1 MSSIV
6 ALIEDE
12 KNLRDIIKSYLEKE
26 SYKVLAYES
35 VEAVGDLNEEVHLWI
50 LDIMLPGKSGFE
62 MMERIRKEDAK
73 VPIILIS
80 ARDQDFDKI
89 MGLEKGADDY
99 IAKPFSPKELVLR
112 VKKLLDRC
120 YQKEEN
126 ITLAGYT
133 IELKTRKVY
142 DKGELVDLSNREY
155 MLLLFLYKNKE
166 HPLTRNEILDHVWER
181 DYFGNDRVV
190 DDLMRRMRKKMPR
203 LQVETI
209 YGYGYRLEV
218 D

>member
-1 MSSIV
+1 M
-6 ALIEDE
+6 
-12 KNLRDIIKSYLEKE
+12 
-26 SYKVLAYES
+26 
-35 VEAVGDLNEEVHLWI
+35 
-50 LDIMLPGKSGFE
+50 
-62 MMERIRKEDAK
+62 
-73 VPIILIS
+73 
-80 ARDQDFDKI
+80 
-89 MGLEKGADDY
+89 
-99 IAKPFSPKELVLR
+99 
-112 VKKLLDRC
+112 DRC

-142 DKGELVDLSNREY
+142 DKGKLVDLSNREY

-209 YGYGYRLEV
+209 YGYGYRLEGN
-218 D
+218 